1 MVDVFADARRLVSA
15 REVAELNGL
24 RPDRSG
30 FIVCPLHREK
40 TASLKLYENGSWHC
54 FGCNRGGSSIDLV
67 AALYDLSPLDAVK
80 KLDTDF
86 HLALPLDRQQTPQ
99 ERTEAAR
106 AAAKRQELSDTAK
119 AFEAWR
125 GAMLDKLTA
134 VFRMAHLT
142 MKAIET
148 PADLDRLTDAQA
160 LAIREQAYIEYL
172 SDLLL
177 SGNMEDMMQIFRE
190 RGQIEQLCEKILN
203 SSRTKSGAA

>member
-1 MVDVFADARRLVSA
+1 MTDIFAEARRLVSA

-24 RPDRSG
+24 RPSRSG
-30 FIVCPLHREK
+30 FICCPLHREK

-106 AAAKRQELSDTAK
+106 AAAKRRELSDTAK

-134 VFRMAHLT
+134 CFRLAHLT
-142 MKAIET
+142 MKGIEA
-148 PADLDRLTDAQA
+148 PEDFDRLTDQQII
-160 LAIREQAYIEYL
+160 AIQQQSYIEYL

-177 SGNMEDMMQIFRE
+177 SGSMEDMMQIFRE
-190 RGQIEQLCEKILN
+190 RREISRLVETILN
-203 SSRTKSGAA
+203 HSPMKSGAA